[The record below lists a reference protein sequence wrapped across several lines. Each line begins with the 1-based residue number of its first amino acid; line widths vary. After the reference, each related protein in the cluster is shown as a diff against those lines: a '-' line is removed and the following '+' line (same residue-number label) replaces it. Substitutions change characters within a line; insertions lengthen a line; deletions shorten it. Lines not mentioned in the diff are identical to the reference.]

1 MIHVLGDIN
10 GGSMTDS
17 ILNSIK
23 GLLYIDESEN
33 GFDSDIIMHIN
44 SVFMVLNQLGVG
56 PNDGFCITDD
66 SATWTDFI
74 GEDKTLAGVKTYIYM
89 KVKMIFDPP
98 TSSSV
103 MDAMK
108 RSIDEFEW
116 RLNVAASTKKTE
128 E

>member
-1 MIHVLGDIN
+1 
-10 GGSMTDS
+10 MTDS

-23 GLLYIDESEN
+23 GLLYIDESEK

-56 PNDGFCITDD
+56 PDEGFTISDD
-66 SATWTDFI
+66 SATWSDFL
-74 GEDKTLAGVKTYIYM
+74 GEDKSLEGVKTYVYM
-89 KVKMIFDPP
+89 KVRMIFDPP

-103 MDAMK
+103 MDSMK

-116 RLNVAASTKKTE
+116 RLNVAVSNKK
-128 E
+128 

>member
-1 MIHVLGDIN
+1 MIRVLGDIN
-10 GGSMTDS
+10 GGDMTDS

-23 GLLYIDESEN
+23 GLLGIDESEK

-56 PNDGFCITDD
+56 PDEGFTISDD
-66 SATWTDFI
+66 SAAWSDFL
-74 GEDKTLAGVKTYIYM
+74 GGDKSLEGVKTYAYM
-89 KVKMIFDPP
+89 KVRMIFDPP

-103 MDAMK
+103 MDSIK

-116 RLNVAASTKKTE
+116 RLNITASNKK
-128 E
+128 

>member
-1 MIHVLGDIN
+1 
-10 GGSMTDS
+10 MTDS

-23 GLLYIDESEN
+23 GLLYIDESEK

-56 PNDGFCITDD
+56 PDEGFTISDD
-66 SATWTDFI
+66 SATWSDFI
-74 GEDKTLAGVKTYIYM
+74 GKDKSLEGVKTYVY
-89 KVKMIFDPP
+89 PP

-103 MDAMK
+103 MDSMK

-116 RLNVAASTKKTE
+116 RLNIAVSNKK
-128 E
+128 